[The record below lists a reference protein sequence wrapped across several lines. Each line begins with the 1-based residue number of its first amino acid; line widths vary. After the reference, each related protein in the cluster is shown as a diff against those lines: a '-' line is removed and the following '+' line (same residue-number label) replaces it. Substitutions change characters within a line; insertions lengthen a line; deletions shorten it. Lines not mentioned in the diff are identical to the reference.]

1 MLDTH
6 VLIWSLAGE
15 LGRLG
20 PEARRALS
28 DPDAQVVVSAV
39 VIWEI
44 AIKRGLGKLEAPVDL
59 LDRLKKAGVEFM
71 SVTPEHADRVASLPN
86 LHRDPFDRLLIA
98 QALEGGYT
106 VVTRDAAF
114 AAYGVAVLVA

>member
-39 VIWEI
+39 VIWET

-98 QALEGGYT
+98 QADVE
-106 VVTRDAAF
+106 DATIVSTDEHVR
-114 AAYGVAVLVA
+114 AYGVRVLHS

>member
-59 LDRLKKAGVEFM
+59 LDRLKKAGVELM
-71 SVTPEHADRVASLPN
+71 SVTPEHADRVAALPD

-98 QALEGGYT
+98 QADVE
-106 VVTRDAAF
+106 DATIVSTDEHVR
-114 AAYGVAVLVA
+114 AYGVRVLHS